1 MRGGFTCVSR
11 ADGLISRGAGSS
23 RERGFTLIEVL
34 LATVLLA
41 AGLALAFATLR
52 AATAT
57 VERGEDLAQRSERI
71 RAAEGFLRRRLVSA
85 QPMAFAVDERTGA
98 PVRFL
103 GEPQRMRFVADLPN
117 YLGRG
122 GPALHDIGVARD
134 GDGLQRLEVGFATV
148 LAGEAIEERDARPP
162 EPLAAGL
169 ASVRFSYRGLGPD
182 GRPSGWLERWD
193 AGMQLPL
200 QVRVE
205 VEGERDGAWPVLV
218 VALPQGDGRIGE
230 DALQG
235 AVP

>member
-1 MRGGFTCVSR
+1 MSLRGRQPQPLR
-11 ADGLISRGAGSS
+11 ARALRVPA

-41 AGLALAFATLR
+41 AALALAFATLR

-57 VERGEDLAQRSERI
+57 VERGEELAQRSERI

-85 QPMAFAVDERTGA
+85 QPMAFAIDERSGA
-98 PVRFL
+98 PVRFQ

-122 GPALHDIGVARD
+122 GPALHDISVADD
-134 GDGLQRLEVGFATV
+134 GNGLERLQVAFATV
-148 LAGEAIEERDARPP
+148 LAGETVQERDARPP
-162 EPLAAGL
+162 EPLATEL
-169 ASVRFSYRGLGPD
+169 VSVRFSYRGLGPD
-182 GRPSGWLERWD
+182 GRLSGWLDRWD
-193 AGMQLPL
+193 ADMQLPL

-218 VALPQGDGRIGE
+218 VALPQGDGRVGE
-230 DALQG
+230 NALQG
-235 AVP
+235 ELP